1 MELVQG
7 QVPWPWKNPILIF
20 EADLN
25 ERGTETQRL
34 KRKEKDKKK
43 KKKSESCFACGVGEN
58 ISTENK

>member
-7 QVPWPWKNPILIF
+7 QVPCNKPWPWPWKNPILIF

-34 KRKEKDKKK
+34 KRKEKDIKKIK
-43 KKKSESCFACGVGEN
+43 
-58 ISTENK
+58 